1 MLALIP
7 IFGLIVWRNTHV
19 KNLLFAGWTPIAL
32 AMVISSLAG
41 ILLEAY
47 VEQYKG
53 VALLTPVLIGLA
65 GNLGSIYAS
74 RISTCLHSETKED
87 YKVVE
92 YTLMAMNIPVQVVF
106 MVIIWAFG
114 MGQLQ
119 YNIWFFLSYF
129 IISMICVSFFLFPY
143 FSLYL
148 LNYIDLDLSQ
158 DWKNYVFGILEN
170 GL

>member
-1 MLALIP
+1 MLSMIP
-7 IFGLIVWRNTHV
+7 FFGFIVWRNTHV
-19 KNLLFAGWTPIAL
+19 KDLLFSGWTPIVL

-74 RISTCLHSETKED
+74 RISTCLHSEAKEN

-92 YTLMAMNIPVQVVF
+92 YTLLAMNIPVQLVF
-106 MVIIWAFG
+106 LLIIWAFG

-119 YNIWFFLSYF
+119 YNVWFFLSYF
-129 IISMICVSFFLFPY
+129 IISMICVSL
-143 FSLYL
+143 SVRNACNLYL
-148 LNYIDLDLSQ
+148 P
-158 DWKNYVFGILEN
+158 F
-170 GL
+170 

>member
-1 MLALIP
+1 MLSLIP
-7 IFGLIVWRNTHV
+7 VFGLIVWRNTHV
-19 KNLLFAGWTPIAL
+19 KNLLLAGWTPLIL

-74 RISTCLHSETKED
+74 RISTCLHSETKEN

-92 YTLMAMNIPVQVVF
+92 YTLLAMNIPVQIVF
-106 MVIIWAFG
+106 MIIIWAFS

-119 YNIWFFLSYF
+119 YNVWFFLSYF
-129 IISMICVSFFLFPY
+129 SISMICVSIFSRERSILVYMSNPPY
-143 FSLYL
+143 LK
-148 LNYIDLDLSQ
+148 I
-158 DWKNYVFGILEN
+158 
-170 GL
+170 